1 VEIDKNGVVIK
12 DWCHVLINATGFLN
26 NWKWPAIPGLHDLQ
40 GKLLHSANWDDTTDF
55 TDKRVA
61 LIGTGSSAIQI
72 LPQVQKTAKHVDAF
86 MRSVTWISP
95 PIGESAL
102 KRARKNLDG
111 STAETIPDA
120 QYIFTEAEKKRF
132 REDPEYHLEYRRN
145 QEIEMNKTTS
155 LYIKGS
161 EVSKAVKKQMTA
173 EMIRRIG
180 PGHEELKKKLIPEW
194 SPGCKLLGH
203 TI

>member
-1 VEIDKNGVVIK
+1 MVVRQRQYPTPNI
-12 DWCHVLINATGFLN
+12 
-26 NWKWPAIPGLHDLQ
+26 
-40 GKLLHSANWDDTTDF
+40 
-55 TDKRVA
+55 
-61 LIGTGSSAIQI
+61 SS
-72 LPQVQKTAKHVDAF
+72 
-86 MRSVTWISP
+86 
-95 PIGESAL
+95 
-102 KRARKNLDG
+102 
-111 STAETIPDA
+111 
-120 QYIFTEAEKKRF
+120 EAEKKRF